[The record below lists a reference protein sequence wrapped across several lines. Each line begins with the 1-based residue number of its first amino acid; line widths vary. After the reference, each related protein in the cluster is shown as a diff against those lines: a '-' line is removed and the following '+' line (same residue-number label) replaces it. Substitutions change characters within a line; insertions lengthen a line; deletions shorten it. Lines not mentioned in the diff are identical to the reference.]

1 MTSTFEDQ
9 AIRQRTLARE
19 VTVCGKGIHTGR
31 RVRMTIHPAEPDV
44 GICFLRSDRPTS
56 QSLILAR
63 WSNVVRA
70 ELSTEIG
77 NAAGVTVR
85 TVEHLLAALRL
96 AGVDNALIEI
106 DGPEVPAMDGSAA
119 PFLRRIEHAG
129 TVEQN
134 LSAYTIVVLRPV
146 EIREGNR
153 FVRLTPSLIPRMFV
167 TIDFPHTAVGMQS
180 VGILWE
186 HNLLKRE
193 LASARTF
200 GFAADHAKLM
210 QKGHALGADMDNTVV
225 VDGDQIRNVG
235 GLRYRD
241 EFVRHKVLDAIGD
254 LSLAGW
260 PIRADYEA
268 FKPGHALHARLLSR
282 LFELGS
288 DAYGL
293 VPVDEPAFPHP
304 VGRPTPFGVVAGQSH
319 EHSNASA

>member
-1 MTSTFEDQ
+1 
-9 AIRQRTLARE
+9 
-19 VTVCGKGIHTGR
+19 
-31 RVRMTIHPAEPDV
+31 MTIHPAEPDV
-44 GICFLRSDRPTS
+44 GICFLRTDRSTA

-96 AGVDNALIEI
+96 AGVDNAVIEI

-129 TVEQN
+129 IVEQN
-134 LSAYTIVVLRPV
+134 AQAHTIVVLRPV
-146 EIREGNR
+146 EVREGNR
-153 FVRLTPSLIPRMFV
+153 FARLTPSALPRIFV
-167 TIDFPHTAVGMQS
+167 TIDFPRTAVGMQS
-180 VGILWE
+180 VALLWE
-186 HNLLKRE
+186 RNLLKRE

-200 GFAADHAKLM
+200 GFASDHAKLM
-210 QKGHALGADMDNTVV
+210 QQGHALGADMDNTVV

-268 FKPGHALHARLLSR
+268 FKPGHALHARLLR
-282 LFELGS
+282 LLLAQGS
-288 DAYGL
+288 AAYRL
-293 VPVDEPAFPHP
+293 VPIEEPAFPQPATRASRTPAP
-304 VGRPTPFGVVAGQSH
+304 VEQLRERSEATV
-319 EHSNASA
+319 